1 MGSVS
6 FERTLARAICT
17 MAVVWAPL
25 VVASPR
31 LASLPNLG
39 GAHLSAA
46 AYGFGALVCHQRA
59 DRSFHLAGAQLPV
72 CARCTGLYL
81 SASLGILFAWS
92 RRRSLRAVRLA
103 EWRSR
108 LLWAVL
114 PTAATLVVEWW
125 RPALTSDFVRALA
138 AAPLG
143 AAAGVLLAE
152 TAGFRGRLPGCER
165 TRENV

>member
-1 MGSVS
+1 VGSGS
-6 FERTLARAICT
+6 IERTLGRVICT

-25 VVASPR
+25 VVASPW
-31 LASLPNLG
+31 LASLPTLG
-39 GAHLSAA
+39 GAHVSAA
-46 AYGFGALVCHQRA
+46 AYGFGALICHQRS
-59 DRSFHLAGAQLPV
+59 DRSFHVAGAQLPV

-92 RRRSLRAVRLA
+92 RRRSLRAARLA
-103 EWRSR
+103 DWRSR
-108 LLWAVL
+108 LLWAAL
-114 PTAATLVVEWW
+114 PTVATLAVEWW
-125 RPALTSDFVRALA
+125 RPALTSDLVRALA

-165 TRENV
+165 TQHNE